1 MSIQKRNTPPAGNE
15 TAAGDITAP
24 PAVHAVFRE
33 AHLRFAVRGLEEKRA
48 DQAYLRVDRE
58 DTVPLLTYLR
68 DMGGYTHLSFFTAVD
83 RIEDGIFELL
93 YMLHNYELKH
103 DLGVIVRIA
112 RDPETGAE
120 GADGEGCRADSIHHL
135 WPAAE
140 TYQRELREMFGID
153 FPGSPRLH
161 EDFALEGWEDI
172 PPMRREFDTREY
184 SERVYYARPGRETH
198 DTRQHMKEKLY
209 PGEAETW

>member
-1 MSIQKRNTPPAGNE
+1 MTNHDQTTPS
-15 TAAGDITAP
+15 AADPTAP
-24 PAVHAVFRE
+24 QAVHAVFRE
-33 AHLRFAVRGLEEKRA
+33 IHLRFTVRGLEEIRS
-48 DQAYLRVDRE
+48 DQAYIRVSRE

-68 DMGGYTHLSFFTAVD
+68 DMGGYSHLSFFTAVD
-83 RIEDGIFELL
+83 QIEAGEFDLL
-93 YMLHNYELKH
+93 YMLHNYNLTH
-103 DLGVIVRIA
+103 DLGVIVRIP
-112 RDPETGAE
+112 RV
-120 GADGEGCRADSIHHL
+120 DGDDTDKVGCRIDSIHHL

-161 EDFALEGWEDI
+161 DDFALEGWDDI

-198 DTRQHMKEKLY
+198 NTRTHMKEKLY